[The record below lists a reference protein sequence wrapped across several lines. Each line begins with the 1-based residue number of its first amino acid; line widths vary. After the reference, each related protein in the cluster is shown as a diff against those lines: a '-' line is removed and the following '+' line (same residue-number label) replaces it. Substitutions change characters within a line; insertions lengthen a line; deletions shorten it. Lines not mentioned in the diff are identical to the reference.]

1 MNVQNAL
8 SEENLQAEE
17 PQADGLRPYED
28 PTKRFAI
35 RVPAAWEQRDKAG
48 ATALFASPERRGDTL
63 GVVVNPVRVRSLR
76 DFGDIDLVA
85 TRLLDAERR
94 KESTKS
100 AEILSQRTKE
110 LAGGIPLY
118 QIEYAL
124 ASTRGSKRILTAVT
138 IADRKLY
145 IVNIAV
151 ADSESE
157 PVDLTTLGLLRR
169 ALDSFALL
177 G

>member
-1 MNVQNAL
+1 MAFGCTRTRRAG
-8 SEENLQAEE
+8 SPSACRRR
-17 PQADGLRPYED
+17 GSSGR
-28 PTKRFAI
+28 R
-35 RVPAAWEQRDKAG
+35 RG
-48 ATALFASPERRGDTL
+48 ATALFADPERRGDNL

-100 AEILSQRTKE
+100 AEILSQRAKE
-110 LAGGIPLY
+110 LPGGIPLY
-118 QIEYAL
+118 QIEYSL
-124 ASTRGSKRILTAVT
+124 ASTRGSKRILTTVT
-138 IADRKLY
+138 IADRRLY

-151 ADSESE
+151 ADSQDE
-157 PVDLTTLGLLRR
+157 PVDLTTLGMLRR